1 MGSTQSAISR
11 GRKPAELLGQDLE
24 AQHQIIR
31 HFQPLFG
38 DDGQIEAQPMEH
50 DRRHLSRPDIASSPD
65 YSRALALARVPVR
78 RCGATR
84 SRRRTWRARLTA
96 AKTEALWNGRDRI
109 QEGSVVR
116 DLAEFGKPN
125 AVINTAKI
133 SFVSI
138 RDEEQEWPDKTKTTR
153 VVYVVC
159 DGAALPLHFLEGEED
174 KASAFFDF
182 CKSEIYKSGS

>member
-1 MGSTQSAISR
+1 
-11 GRKPAELLGQDLE
+11 
-24 AQHQIIR
+24 
-31 HFQPLFG
+31 
-38 DDGQIEAQPMEH
+38 
-50 DRRHLSRPDIASSPD
+50 
-65 YSRALALARVPVR
+65 
-78 RCGATR
+78 
-84 SRRRTWRARLTA
+84 
-96 AKTEALWNGRDRI
+96 
-109 QEGSVVR
+109 VVR

-182 CKSEIYKSGS
+182 CKSEIYNSGS

>member
-1 MGSTQSAISR
+1 MQGGATTAPPQSGRVTAGGQGRMVAIAWIDR
-11 GRKPAELLGQDLE
+11 AILVT
-24 AQHQIIR
+24 
-31 HFQPLFG
+31 
-38 DDGQIEAQPMEH
+38 MEH

-84 SRRRTWRARLTA
+84 SQRQTWRARLTA